1 MSIDVSDVRSNPQDQ
16 IAHAAR
22 VIGRS
27 PQRRKVFIAI
37 YKGKQKVKTVAE
49 IVALLSSL
57 SRKRVLEEAQK
68 LYNNDII
75 KKTKVGKELA
85 YEKYPFFTQNK
96 DKVLRLAGNPSALKR
111 FPTKTNPGIGNVSFT
126 LSLPRK
132 SIDAK
137 QITVDDVE
145 SFARVRAMKS
155 EDQCPPLDEKL
166 FKLGLQKIIGEEG
179 VFQDWGGE
187 RDDLFSTRILI
198 RGQRKAIAF
207 GLKGKGTKGVL
218 YPKKMGK
225 RGDQIQRLF
234 GAPAECFLVQYWAQI
249 DESIVEQMKNLAML
263 KSVQECRRI
272 YYGVIDGRDTMRL
285 ISAYSQFFLLNAA
298 NHGGDND
305 AKESKDS

>member
-27 PQRRKVFIAI
+27 PQRREVFIAI
-37 YKGKQKVKTVAE
+37 YKGKQRVKTVAE
-49 IVALLSSL
+49 IVVISSL
-57 SRKRVLEEAQK
+57 TRKRVLEEAQK

-75 KKTKVGKELA
+75 KKAKIGKELA

-96 DKVLRLAGNPSALKR
+96 DKVLKLAGNPSALAK
-111 FPTKTNPGIGNVSFT
+111 FPTKINPKVGNVSVT

-137 QITVDDVE
+137 QITVDDME
-145 SFARVRAMKS
+145 SFAKVRGRES
-155 EDQCPPLDEKL
+155 DNQCPPVDEKL
-166 FKLGLQKIIGEEG
+166 LKLGLQKILGEEG
-179 VFQDWGGE
+179 TFQDWGGE
-187 RDDLFSTRILI
+187 RDDLFSTRMLI
-198 RGQRKAIAF
+198 DGQRRAVAF

-234 GAPAECFLVQYWAQI
+234 GAPAECFLVQYWGQI
-249 DESIVEQMKNLAML
+249 DESIVEQVKNLAML
-263 KSVQECRRI
+263 KSVQECKRI

-285 ISAYSQFFLLNAA
+285 VSAYSELFSFNVA

-305 AKESKDS
+305 AEEAKDS

>member
-1 MSIDVSDVRSNPQDQ
+1 MSIEVSDVRSNPQDQ

-49 IVALLSSL
+49 IVVLSSL
-57 SRKRVLEEAQK
+57 PRKRVLEEAQK

-96 DKVLRLAGNPSALKR
+96 DKVLRLAGNPTALAK
-111 FPTKTNPGIGNVSFT
+111 FPTKINPRIGNVSVT
-126 LSLPRK
+126 MSLPRK
-132 SIDAK
+132 SIDARR
-137 QITVDDVE
+137 ITVDDIE
-145 SFARVRAMKS
+145 SFAKVHDKES
-155 EDQCPPLDEKL
+155 DNQSPPIEERL
-166 FKLGLQKIIGEEG
+166 FKQGLQKILGEEG
-179 VFQDWGGE
+179 IFQDWGGE
-187 RDDLFSTRILI
+187 SDDLFSTRMLI
-198 RGQRKAIAF
+198 GGQRKAVAF

-234 GAPAECFLVQYWAQI
+234 GAPADCFLVQYWGQI
-249 DESIVEQMKNLAML
+249 DESIVAQMRNLAML
-263 KSVQECRRI
+263 KSVQECRRV
-272 YYGVIDGRDTMRL
+272 YYGVIDGRDTMRIL
-285 ISAYSQFFLLNAA
+285 SAYS
-298 NHGGDND
+298 D
-305 AKESKDS
+305 AFALKESTRQNNNQG